1 MSVQTISALTT
12 SVEQAQEILRR
23 DGAIIITDALPA
35 GVIDEVDA
43 ELAPYLDRVPFS
55 QGNFFGWRTKRCAS
69 ILVKSRASHQMAANP
84 YVTDVVKGML
94 LPFCESIQLSGTQA
108 IQIHPGEPEQLLHAD
123 EELWPAERGR
133 MQYQVNTVWALSDF
147 TKENGATRIVPGSHT
162 RDAIER
168 LPDESEI
175 VYAEMPRGAVAV
187 WLGSTIHGGGA
198 NQSNAPRTGLSLA
211 YCLGWLRQAE
221 NHYLANPPE
230 IARTYS
236 RELQELIGYNVHSP
250 NLGAFEGQDPK
261 VLLEMGERPDVLAF
275 QDFMP
280 EWAATLLAEYCAARD
295 AAKRAA

>member
-1 MSVQTISALTT
+1 MSVQTISAKTT
-12 SVEQAQEILRR
+12 TVDEAFEILQR
-23 DGAIIITDALPA
+23 DGAIIVVDALPA
-35 GVIDEVDA
+35 EVVDQVGD
-43 ELAPYLDRVPFS
+43 ELAPYLDRVPYS

-84 YVTDVVKGML
+84 FVTDLVKKAL
-94 LPFCESIQLSGTQA
+94 LPYCQSIQLSGTQA

-147 TKENGATRIVPGSHT
+147 TKENGATRVVPGSHKWEN
-162 RDAIER
+162 IER

-175 VYAEMPRGAVAV
+175 AYAEMPRGAVAI

-198 NQSNAPRTGLSLA
+198 NQSDAPRTGLSLA

-236 RELQELIGYNVHSP
+236 TELQDLIGYNVHAP

-261 VLLEMGERPDVLAF
+261 VLLQMDERPDVLAF
-275 QDFMP
+275 QDAMP
-280 EWAATLLAEYCAARD
+280 EWAAALLAEYCAARD